1 MPESPLRSIAL
12 ALVADS
18 KGILAADESFPSI
31 EKRFKSIGIPSTE
44 ENRRAYREMLFE
56 AEGIADSINGV
67 ILFDETLRQKSSD
80 GTPFAEVL
88 QRQNLIPG
96 IKVDKGTKPLPFTEN
111 EVIAEGL
118 DGLGGRLAE
127 YREMGA
133 KFAKWRCAIK
143 IGPNIPSTGCINA
156 NAHVLARYAALCQAA
171 GILPIIEPEVEM
183 NGDHSIERCFEVTE
197 LTLRSTF
204 AQLHEQRVTPEDVL
218 LKTNMV
224 LPGKDHPVQN
234 SADEIADYTLRCF
247 ARSVPAAIPG
257 IVFLSGG
264 QTESQATAN
273 LNAIAALAPKV
284 SAPWQLSFSFGRALQ
299 DSALKTWKGEQQNM
313 AEARR
318 AFSHRAKL
326 NSLAQ
331 SGRYN
336 EEMER
341 GAAA

>member
-1 MPESPLRSIAL
+1 MSESLRSIAL
-12 ALVADS
+12 ALVANS
-18 KGILAADESFPSI
+18 KGILAADESLPSI

-56 AEGIADSINGV
+56 ADGIAESINGV
-67 ILFDETLRQKSSD
+67 ILFDETLRQKASD

-88 QRQNLIPG
+88 QRQGLIPG

-111 EVIAEGL
+111 ELIADGL
-118 DGLGGRLAE
+118 DGLGERLAE

-143 IGPNIPSTGCINA
+143 IGPTIPSIGCINA
-156 NAHVLARYAALCQAA
+156 NAHVLARYAALCQTA
-171 GILPIIEPEVEM
+171 GILPIIEPEIEM
-183 NGDHSIERCFEVTE
+183 NGDHDIQRCFDVTE

-204 AQLHEQRVTPEDVL
+204 AQLAEQRVVTEDVL

-224 LPGKDHPVQN
+224 IPGKDHAQQN
-234 SADEIADYTLRCF
+234 SAEEIADYTLRCF
-247 ARSVPAAIPG
+247 ARSVPAAIPS

-264 QTESQATAN
+264 QSESQATAN
-273 LNAIAALAPKV
+273 LNAIAAHAAKM
-284 SAPWQLSFSFGRALQ
+284 SAPWQLSFSYGRALQ
-299 DSALKTWKGEQQNM
+299 DSALKTWKGEQQNV
-313 AEARR
+313 ADARR

-336 EEMER
+336 DEMER

>member
-1 MPESPLRSIAL
+1 LSESPLRSIAL

-18 KGILAADESFPSI
+18 KGILAADESLPSI

-56 AEGIADSINGV
+56 ADGIAESINGV

-80 GTPFAEVL
+80 GTPFAQVL
-88 QRQNLIPG
+88 QRQGLIPG

-111 EVIAEGL
+111 ELIAEGL
-118 DGLGGRLAE
+118 DGLGERLAE
-127 YREMGA
+127 YRELGA
-133 KFAKWRCAIK
+133 KFAKWRSAIK
-143 IGPNIPSTGCINA
+143 IGPNIPSIGCINA
-156 NAHVLARYAALCQAA
+156 NAQALARYAALCQAA

-183 NGDHSIERCFEVTE
+183 NGDHSIERCLEVTE

-204 AQLHEQRVTPEDVL
+204 AQLTEQRVTLEDVL

-224 LPGKDHPVQN
+224 LPGKDHSDQS
-234 SADEIADYTLRCF
+234 SAEEIADYTLRCF
-247 ARSVPAAIPG
+247 TRSVPAAIPG

-264 QTESQATAN
+264 QTESQATVN
-273 LNAIAALAPKV
+273 LNAIAARAASM
-284 SAPWQLSFSFGRALQ
+284 SAPWKLSFSFGRALQ
-299 DSALKTWKGEQQNM
+299 DSALKTWKGEQQNVV
-313 AEARR
+313 EARR

-331 SGRYN
+331 SGLYN
-336 EEMER
+336 EEMEH